1 MSVGVQPKR
10 SLRHPHH
17 AVAVAVAVVVTLARY
32 YKYEIMGIVVHT
44 GSMEMGHYYSYIRER
59 DPSYDGTTQDS
70 RRWLEFNDED
80 VSIWDADNMDTDT

>member
-1 MSVGVQPKR
+1 
-10 SLRHPHH
+10 
-17 AVAVAVAVVVTLARY
+17 
-32 YKYEIMGIVVHT
+32 MGIVVHT